1 MKFLPASPILFA
13 ALLLAGCSTVQDR
26 AHERATALDALPAPM
41 REAALNG
48 HLREG
53 MTADAVYVALGRPSR
68 ITTGADKGVQLERWV
83 YTQMESRVI
92 SAWRD
97 VPYRMNNG
105 NIGILPT
112 YEPITI
118 TGSRDSFEVKF
129 ENGKVVGWGG
139 L

>member
-1 MKFLPASPILFA
+1 MKSLPAFSLLLA
-13 ALLLAGCSTVQDR
+13 ALLLAGCSTIQDR
-26 AHERATALDALPAPM
+26 ARERAAALDTLPAPM
-41 REAALNG
+41 REAALKG
-48 HLREG
+48 QLREG
-53 MTADAVYVALGRPSR
+53 MTTDAVYVALGRPSR
-68 ITTGADKGVQLERWV
+68 VITGVEKGLQRERWV
-83 YTQMESRVI
+83 YTQMESREI

-97 VPYRMNNG
+97 VPYRTGNG
-105 NIGILPT
+105 TIGLLPT